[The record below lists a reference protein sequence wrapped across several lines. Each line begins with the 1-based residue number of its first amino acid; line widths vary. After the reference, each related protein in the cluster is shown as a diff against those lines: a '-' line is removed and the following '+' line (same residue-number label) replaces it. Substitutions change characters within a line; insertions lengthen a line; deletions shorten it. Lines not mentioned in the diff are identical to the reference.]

1 VLSDYE
7 GNFIKRIRTCNTRGV
22 PAPWEGDRMFTSPSP
37 LTRREALL
45 ATIAL
50 VNTLALSSIVLSDPR
65 DPSRL
70 LLHVP
75 FTVEVALTNLHRVYA
90 DHLSNAR
97 YIDLTHTIRPN
108 MLINS
113 WNC

>member
-1 VLSDYE
+1 MLSS
-7 GNFIKRIRTCNTRGV
+7 
-22 PAPWEGDRMFTSPSP
+22 SPSP
-37 LTRREALL
+37 LTRREAALL
-45 ATIAL
+45 VTIAL
-50 VNTLALSSIVLSDPR
+50 VNTLALASIVLSDPR

-75 FTVEVALTNLHRVYA
+75 FTVEVALTDLHRVYA

-108 MLINS
+108 MPVWAGFDQPTFGPSLAKGTDARMAS
-113 WNC
+113 LHRR